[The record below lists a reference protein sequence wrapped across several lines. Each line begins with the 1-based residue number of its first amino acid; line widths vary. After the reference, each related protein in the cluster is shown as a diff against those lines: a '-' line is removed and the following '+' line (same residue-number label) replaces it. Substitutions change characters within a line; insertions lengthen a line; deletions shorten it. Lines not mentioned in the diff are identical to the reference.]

1 MMALK
6 PWYDV
11 VKPREDLREGKPL
24 DASEFAVHL
33 DQVRD
38 GRAHDDYQKPERF
51 FAKTVLTTNLVSL
64 AGEVVRRLNGI
75 KTQANAVFNMTTQF
89 GGGKT
94 HALTLLYHLAKGGNN
109 AVNWEGADK
118 ILANAGVESFP
129 TPHSPAVFVGTEF
142 DSLTGRGGKNGEPLR
157 KTPWGELAW
166 QLGDAEGFKVVEEH
180 EKKQIAPSSEVIRE
194 FLPKDKPTLIL
205 LDELMNYVSRN
216 RKSGLA
222 SQLYNFLQNLSEEAR
237 GQSRVVL
244 CVSIPASE
252 LEMSAEDHADYD
264 RFKKLLD
271 RLGKP
276 VIMSS
281 EGETSEIIRRR
292 LFEWEPGGL
301 SRDAEKTIAEYAE
314 WVNEKRNQIPSWF
327 PVDHAREQ
335 FRACFPFHPSVL
347 SVFERKWQELPRF
360 QQTRGVLKMLALWV
374 SKAYSEGYKGAHRDP
389 LIGLG
394 TAPLEDS
401 IFRTAVFEQ
410 IGESKLEGAV
420 TTDICGKRDSHAT
433 RLDQEAAPDIKKAR
447 LHRKVMTTIFFES
460 NGGQSKLEA
469 TEPEVR
475 LAVGE
480 PDWDI
485 GHIDTVLETLNQACY
500 YLNSERRRY
509 RFSLSPNLNKLLAD
523 RRANINPQKI
533 DERVRA
539 EIKKT
544 FAKSDNFD
552 VVLFPEKSGNVT
564 DRPALTLA
572 VLPPDQT
579 MDDAETTKKSI
590 ELMTRESGK
599 SSRTYKTAIVWCVA
613 GSCAKLKEEARKL
626 LAWEDIQSEEDILR
640 LDDGQRVKLDEN
652 VDLARRSIKE
662 AVWQAYNTIVVLSKD
677 NQLKVVDMGLLHSS
691 SADSLPGLILKH
703 LMDAGDVEK
712 GVSPNFLIRKWP
724 GFVEWSTKSV
734 RDAFYASPLFPRLLN
749 AEGVKETISRGVTEG
764 LLAYVGKKGH
774 GVYEPFIFN
783 KSMSAS
789 DVEISD
795 EVYIVQAEEAK
806 KHVEPQRLTS
816 VTLFPD
822 QINLLPAARM
832 QFKAEGRDQLGR
844 SMAIGKLTWM
854 AGGGQIEPNG
864 TYIAGNDEGTFVV
877 EANDGAVKGTATA
890 VVAKHPQ
897 QTVDGATVKS
907 STGNLP
913 GVSWTGQV
921 PSAKWMTFYTKVLA
935 KYAKEK
941 GLTLKASFSLNP
953 DQGLTQQQVDEI
965 RAALRELGLDD
976 EVRCD

>member
-1 MMALK
+1 M
-6 PWYDV
+6 
-11 VKPREDLREGKPL
+11 R
-24 DASEFAVHL
+24 
-33 DQVRD
+33 
-38 GRAHDDYQKPERF
+38 
-51 FAKTVLTTNLVSL
+51 T
-64 AGEVVRRLNGI
+64 
-75 KTQANAVFNMTTQF
+75 
-89 GGGKT
+89 
-94 HALTLLYHLAKGGNN
+94 
-109 AVNWEGADK
+109 
-118 ILANAGVESFP
+118 
-129 TPHSPAVFVGTEF
+129 
-142 DSLTGRGGKNGEPLR
+142 
-157 KTPWGELAW
+157 
-166 QLGDAEGFKVVEEH
+166 
-180 EKKQIAPSSEVIRE
+180 SSEVIRA

-237 GQSRVVL
+237 GQNNVVL

-252 LEMSAEDHADYD
+252 LEMSAEDHTDYD

-281 EGETSEIIRRR
+281 EAETSEIIRRR

-327 PVDHAREQ
+327 PVDHAREA
-335 FRACFPFHPSVL
+335 FRATYPFHPSVL

-374 SKAYSEGYKGAHRDP
+374 SKAYSEGYKGNHRDP

-460 NGGQSKLEA
+460 NGGQSKGEA

-523 RRANINPQKI
+523 RRANVNPQKI

-544 FAKSDNFD
+544 FTKSENLD

-579 MDDAETTKKSI
+579 MDDAEATKKLVES
-590 ELMTRESGK
+590 MTRESGK

-613 GSCAKLKEEARKL
+613 GSAAKLKEEARKL
-626 LAWEDIQSEEDILR
+626 LAWEDIQAEEDVLR
-640 LDDGQRVKLDEN
+640 LDDAQCAKLAEN

-662 AVWQAYNTIVVLSKD
+662 AVWQAYNTIVVLAKD

-749 AEGVKETISRGVTEG
+749 AEGVKETIARGVTEG

-774 GVYEPFIFN
+774 GRYEPFIFN
-783 KSMSAS
+783 KSMIAS

-795 EVYIVQAEEAK
+795 EVYIVQADEAK
-806 KHVEPQRLTS
+806 KHVEPQKLTS
-816 VTLFPD
+816 IIIFPD
-822 QINLLPAARM
+822 RITIKPGDRIS
-832 QFKAEGRDQLGR
+832 FRIDGRDQHAR
-844 SMAIGKLTWM
+844 SMAIPGAKWTATGGTVEQNGAFT
-854 AGGGQIEPNG
+854 AGD
-864 TYIAGNDEGTFVV
+864 TEGTFGVDIESGDV
-877 EANDGAVKGTATA
+877 RATA
-890 VVAKHPQ
+890 SLVINKRPDPHRNDLFDETKEDKSKTDG
-897 QTVDGATVKS
+897 TVPSVQWS
-907 STGNLP
+907 
-913 GVSWTGQV
+913 GQV
-921 PSAKWMTFYTKVLA
+921 PSSKWMTFYTKVLA

-941 GLTLKASFSLNP
+941 GLTLKASFELRP
-953 DQGLTQQQVDEI
+953 EHGLTVQQVDEI
-965 RAALRELGLDD
+965 RAALRELALNDD
-976 EVRCD
+976 VEAK

>member
-1 MMALK
+1 
-6 PWYDV
+6 
-11 VKPREDLREGKPL
+11 
-24 DASEFAVHL
+24 
-33 DQVRD
+33 
-38 GRAHDDYQKPERF
+38 
-51 FAKTVLTTNLVSL
+51 
-64 AGEVVRRLNGI
+64 
-75 KTQANAVFNMTTQF
+75 
-89 GGGKT
+89 
-94 HALTLLYHLAKGGNN
+94 
-109 AVNWEGADK
+109 
-118 ILANAGVESFP
+118 
-129 TPHSPAVFVGTEF
+129 
-142 DSLTGRGGKNGEPLR
+142 
-157 KTPWGELAW
+157 
-166 QLGDAEGFKVVEEH
+166 
-180 EKKQIAPSSEVIRE
+180 
-194 FLPKDKPTLIL
+194 
-205 LDELMNYVSRN
+205 MNYVSRN

-222 SQLYNFLQNLSEEAR
+222 SQFYNFLQNLSEEAR

-252 LEMSAEDHADYD
+252 LEISAEDHADYD

-276 VIMSS
+276 VIMSA

-485 GHIDTVLETLNQACY
+485 GHIDTVLETLNTACY

-523 RRANINPQKI
+523 RRANINPAKI

-774 GVYEPFIFN
+774 ERYEPFIFN
-783 KSMSAS
+783 KPMLPT

-806 KHVEPQRLTS
+806 KHVEPQKLTS
-816 VTLFPD
+816 VVLFPERISIKPGD
-822 QINLLPAARM
+822 RITFRV
-832 QFKAEGRDQLGR
+832 EGRDQHAR
-844 SMAIGKLTWM
+844 QMAVPSVKWTSTG
-854 AGGGQIEPNG
+854 
-864 TYIAGNDEGTFVV
+864 
-877 EANDGAVKGTATA
+877 GAVEQNGAFTAGDSEGVRSRISNPAMPQASATIIIAKLPQPSGGDDNKGKNDHGPGPKPE
-890 VVAKHPQ
+890 VVVFP
-897 QTVDGATVKS
+897 VK
-907 STGNLP
+907 
-913 GVSWTGQV
+913 WTGQV
-921 PSAKWMTFYTKVLA
+921 PSAKWMVFYTKVLA

-941 GLTLKASFSLNP
+941 GLALEASFTLSP
-953 DQGLTQQQVDEI
+953 EQGLTNSRWTRYEP
-965 RAALRELGLDD
+965 LCGN
-976 EVRCD
+976 